1 MRTGS
6 SIFAL
11 LTLVV
16 LGVIAAD
23 VLTHPAGTRTVLSGL
38 GSFASTSY
46 NAMLGRGTAT
56 GKRTGR

>member
-6 SIFAL
+6 SVFAL

-23 VLTHPAGTRTVLSGL
+23 VLSHPKGTRSVLGGL
-38 GSFASTSY
+38 GQFASTSY
-46 NAMLGRGTAT
+46 NAMLGRGTAYK
-56 GKRTGR
+56 GPNK